1 MLWMSVQADVRHTAN
16 HRNRLPYLIT

>member
-1 MLWMSVQADVRHTAN
+1 MSVQTAVRHTAN